1 MEERKIISEITK
13 DNDTVIRITV
23 SEFKGQEYVDV
34 RAYVKNQEGEF
45 IPTKKGITV
54 SKAMLP
60 KLLEGLNLIK

>member
-1 MEERKIISEITK
+1 MPEQNIVKEITK
-13 DNDTVIRITV
+13 NNDTVIRVST
-23 SEFKGQEYVDV
+23 SEFKGQSYVDV

-60 KLLEGLNLIK
+60 EIIEALKQIQ

>member
-1 MEERKIISEITK
+1 MEERKVISEITK
-13 DNDTVIRITV
+13 DNDTVIRITT

-60 KLLEGLNLIK
+60 KLLEGLNLIQ